1 MRIVSKIRFI
11 IFFTVLILIVLSL
24 SAGFYFIYQV
34 KIPLDRQGAEQ
45 VFTIVKGEGAEE
57 ISASLEKVD
66 LIRNR
71 FWFNTYIYLKGLST
85 HLQAGEYDLS
95 PSLNVEQI
103 AYKLAGGSANVQEV
117 TITIPEGFDLR
128 KIDARLAK
136 HGLIETDELLA
147 DSRKLEGYLFPD
159 TYRFNKDAT
168 LDQVIEK
175 MTDNFDLK
183 VNQDLKDEIQRQG
196 KTLDQIIILA
206 SLIEKEVATEQD
218 RKIVSGIFWNR
229 LAINYPLQ
237 SCATIAYILNIDKW
251 IYSIE
256 DTKIASPYNTY
267 QNVGLPPGPIANPGL
282 LAIRAAIYPQDTDYL
297 FFLSKPDGET
307 VFSKTLEEHNENKER
322 YLR

>member
-1 MRIVSKIRFI
+1 MA
-11 IFFTVLILIVLSL
+11 LSL

-34 KIPLDRQGAEQ
+34 KIPLDSQGAEQ
-45 VFTIVKGEGAEE
+45 VFTIVKGEGSEE
-57 ISASLEKVD
+57 ISANLEKVG

-218 RKIVSGIFWNR
+218 RKIASGIFWNR

>member
-1 MRIVSKIRFI
+1 MKIVSKIRFI
-11 IFFTVLILIVLSL
+11 IFFVILILIIFSL

-45 VFTIVKGEGAEE
+45 SFIIVKGEGSEE
-57 ISASLEKVD
+57 ISTNLEETG

-71 FWFNTYIYLKGLST
+71 FWFDTYIYLRGLST
-85 HLQAGEYDLS
+85 RLQAGEYTLS
-95 PSLNVEQI
+95 PGLNVEQI
-103 AYKLAGGSANVQEV
+103 AYKLAGGKAESQEV
-117 TITIPEGFDLR
+117 TITIPEGFNLR

-136 HGLIETDELLA
+136 HGLIEIGELLA

-168 LDQVIEK
+168 LNEIIGK
-175 MTDNFDLK
+175 MMGNFNRK
-183 VNQDLKDEIQRQG
+183 VTQDLKDEIQKQG
-196 KTLDQIIILA
+196 KTLDQIIIMA

-218 RKIVSGIFWNR
+218 QKIVSGIFWNR

-237 SCATIAYILNIDKW
+237 SCATIAYVLDIDKW

-267 QNVGLPPGPIANPGL
+267 QNAGLPPGPIANPGIS
-282 LAIRAAIYPQDTDYL
+282 AIRAAVYPESTDYL

-307 VFSKTLEEHNENKER
+307 VFSRTLEEHNENKER

>member
-1 MRIVSKIRFI
+1 MA
-11 IFFTVLILIVLSL
+11 LSL

-34 KIPLDRQGAEQ
+34 KIPLDSQGTEQ
-45 VFTIVKGEGAEE
+45 VFTIVKGEGSEE
-57 ISASLEKVD
+57 ISANLEKVG

-71 FWFNTYIYLKGLST
+71 FWFNTYIYIRGLST

-95 PSLNVEQI
+95 SSLNVEQI

-117 TITIPEGFDLR
+117 TITIPEGFNLR

-136 HGLIETDELLA
+136 HGLIETGELLA

-159 TYRFNKDAT
+159 TYRFDKDAT
-168 LDQVIEK
+168 LDEIIGK
-175 MTDNFDLK
+175 MMSNFDRK
-183 VNQDLKDEIQRQG
+183 VTRDLKDEIQRQG
-196 KTLDQIIILA
+196 KTLDQIIIMA
-206 SLIEKEVATEQD
+206 SLIEKEVAVEQD

-237 SCATIAYILNIDKW
+237 SCATIAYILDIDKW

-267 QNVGLPPGPIANPGL
+267 QNAGLPPGPIANPGL
-282 LAIRAAIYPQDTDYL
+282 LAIKAAIYPQDTDYF

-307 VFSKTLEEHNENKER
+307 VFSKTIEEHNENKER